1 MVCSFVFG
9 PERRSI
15 RKDGRGREGKVVRV
29 LGLRRDLGLGSVAWE
44 GQGHGNRQTAL
55 GLDAS
60 KAMCSWC
67 YKERSFNHHQPPFP
81 LSRCPWTSV
90 VQHCKS
96 CVLGNT

>member
-1 MVCSFVFG
+1 MVRSFVFG

-15 RKDGRGREGKVVRV
+15 RKDGRGREGKVVRS
-29 LGLRRDLGLGSVAWE
+29 GFKKRFRTWAVAWE

-60 KAMCSWC
+60 EAMRSWC

-81 LSRCPWTSV
+81 LSRCAWASV